1 MRKNLDSGVLHAM
14 RAFVCVVDAGSFS
27 QAAEQVQLTTA
38 QVSRLV
44 SDLEKRLQ
52 AKLLQ
57 RNTRRQTLTEAG
69 TAYLASCRQILDLVA
84 QAEAQAGGA
93 ALAASGRL
101 RVQCMTNFGQH
112 YVSPLLP
119 EFFKRHPAV
128 QIEYNTSQYAPD
140 LLARGTD
147 VSLYL
152 AAQLPDSA
160 LVSRRLGTTFSV
172 LCASPAYLARNGEP
186 KAPADLAGHACLQLV
201 NPSVSLAWKLVG
213 QGPQTHQL
221 APEGPCVADSPDVV
235 REVAEAGA
243 GITLLPLFTVIDS
256 VRAGKLVRVLEPWRS
271 PDIGVFALMPSRDF
285 LDAKTRAWLSFL
297 EERLVPVIE
306 EDAQYFRSA

>member
-84 QAEAQAGGA
+84 LAEAQAGGA

-119 EFFKRHPAV
+119 EFFERHPAV
-128 QIEYNTSQYAPD
+128 QVEYNTSQYAPD

-172 LCASPAYLARNGEP
+172 LCASPAYLAGTASRRRRRTLP
-186 KAPADLAGHACLQLV
+186 VMRVCSWLTPR
-201 NPSVSLAWKLVG
+201 LAWRGSSLDKDSKL
-213 QGPQTHQL
+213 TSWRL
-221 APEGPCVADSPDVV
+221 RARASPIA
-235 REVAEAGA
+235 RTWCAKS
-243 GITLLPLFTVIDS
+243 P
-256 VRAGKLVRVLEPWRS
+256 RRVRV
-271 PDIGVFALMPSRDF
+271 SRCCRC
-285 LDAKTRAWLSFL
+285 L
-297 EERLVPVIE
+297 P
-306 EDAQYFRSA
+306 